1 MIAVEKNL
9 SFFEKYLIIWIL
21 PGIAAGIALGRLSPR
36 VAAMLDSL
44 MSCRVLVPNTI
55 CMFFM
60 LYFVM
65 KRSKKI
71 YLITD

>member
-9 SFFEKYLIIWIL
+9 SFFERYLIIWVP
-21 PGIAAGIALGRLSPR
+21 PGIAAGIALARLSPR
-36 VAAMLDSL
+36 VAAMLDAL
-44 MSCRVLVPNTI
+44 TPYRVLVYIAI
-55 CMFFM
+55 CVFFM

-65 KRSKKI
+65 KPSKKI

>member
-1 MIAVEKNL
+1 
-9 SFFEKYLIIWIL
+9 
-21 PGIAAGIALGRLSPR
+21 
-36 VAAMLDSL
+36 MLDSL
-44 MSCRVLVPNTI
+44 TPYRVLVPIAI